1 MPIGAKNASVAE
13 IQDRKGT
20 PFDHFLRSSRPIRGQ
35 DFRLSTNQKP
45 RFQPDSEPPLKLNPS
60 NSLSLCHWN
69 VTQKIPRS
77 IHIQSLPRQ
86 CQWNA
91 NSVPMECKL
100 SANEVS
106 LNCHW
111 NATPMSLEYYLP
123 TNRLPLDCHFS
134 VTWLSLGCHLALSD
148 SQVLASIEIGDRLKQ
163 FEMNQSSFNAMSMLC
178 QCNVNAVSL
187 RIILLI
193 GHLPL

>member
-1 MPIGAKNASVAE
+1 MQCQCDAKNTPVAV

-148 SQVLASIEIGDRLKQ
+148 SQVFASIEASDQLKQ
-163 FEMNQSSFNAMSMLC
+163 FEMNQSSFNAMSM
-178 QCNVNAVSL
+178 QCHSEL
-187 RIILLI
+187 SF
-193 GHLPL
+193 